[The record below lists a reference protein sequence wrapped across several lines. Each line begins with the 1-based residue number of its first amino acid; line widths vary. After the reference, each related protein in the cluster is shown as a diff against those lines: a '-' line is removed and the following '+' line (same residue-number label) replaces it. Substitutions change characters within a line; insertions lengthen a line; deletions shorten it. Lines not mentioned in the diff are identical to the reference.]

1 MDLAGRV
8 IVITGAAS
16 GIGRAMALR
25 FAKEA
30 PAHLVCVDIDGPG
43 AEATAAEVG
52 GTGFRVDVAH
62 EAEIAQ
68 LIETVERDI
77 GPIDLFCS
85 NAGISV
91 EGGVEVPDADWQ
103 RIWEINVMSH
113 VRAARH
119 LVPLMREVTVCG
131 RPTNAHHVWAIEE
144 SVA

>member
-1 MDLAGRV
+1 MELAGRV

-52 GTGFRVDVAH
+52 GTGSRVDVAH

-103 RIWEINVMSH
+103 RIWEIGRAH
-113 VRAARH
+113 V
-119 LVPLMREVTVCG
+119 
-131 RPTNAHHVWAIEE
+131 
-144 SVA
+144 